1 MERPIWDNTPSVEPP
16 QNEGTEVWNMGLYDQ
31 LTSLEGRINRLRFFA
46 LSLLV
51 SVCGFLYALIIGIA
65 TFWIPDP
72 FWIILITILF
82 LPIYYMRYALTV
94 KRLQD
99 MGRGGGWITYAQI
112 TVVLDI
118 IYGLTP
124 LGSEIEFFMEITS
137 LLVWLPLG
145 LVCLFES
152 GDSGPNNF
160 GPDPIPFQSPQERG
174 VQV

>member
-31 LTSLEGRINRLRFFA
+31 LTSLEGGINRLRFFA
-46 LSLLV
+46 LSLLTA
-51 SVCGFLYALIIGIA
+51 VCGFLYLLIIIGA
-65 TFWIPDP
+65 TFWMPDVL
-72 FWIILITILF
+72 WTILYTILF
-82 LPIYYMRYALTV
+82 LPIYYITYALTV

-99 MGRGGGWITYAQI
+99 IGRVGGWITYAQI

-124 LGSEIEFFMEITS
+124 IGSEIEFFMENIS

-145 LVCLFES
+145 AVCLFER

>member
-1 MERPIWDNTPSVEPP
+1 
-16 QNEGTEVWNMGLYDQ
+16 
-31 LTSLEGRINRLRFFA
+31 
-46 LSLLV
+46 
-51 SVCGFLYALIIGIA
+51 
-65 TFWIPDP
+65 
-72 FWIILITILF
+72 
-82 LPIYYMRYALTV
+82 MRYALTV

-99 MGRGGGWITYAQI
+99 MGRVGWWITYAQI

-145 LVCLFES
+145 AVCLFER